1 MDLRAIRQAIVGGLK
16 WVIGQQTAEGTFGP
30 VEFGMCGY
38 HKMMYML
45 SLVGQAER
53 ATRLCSW
60 VEANA
65 LDEEGDFADPHGR
78 QGPMAAYHTYPNSWL
93 AMGAH
98 RLEKYDMSYRA
109 MDFLTSLQHPQT
121 GGFLTAGPEAG
132 LDDRQDILS
141 TATVGL
147 ACVQT
152 GQLDAA
158 ERAGHFLVNV
168 FNSQPK
174 IGTRLYFHI
183 ENTDQFVTTY
193 DDEVATAHAI
203 TLDRPSQWY
212 FVPGLAAC
220 FLIKL
225 HHATGE
231 KVFLD
236 TAQSYVQFADTSGED
251 RYAEARGGFFGLA
264 AAMLYAITDVNNYAN
279 IAEEV
284 TGNIISAQMGNGS
297 WAEASMGFEP
307 PAPILDAT
315 AENVI
320 ILTGVLQ
327 HLTDTR
333 Y

>member
-1 MDLRAIRQAIVGGLK
+1 
-16 WVIGQQTAEGTFGP
+16 
-30 VEFGMCGY
+30 MCGY
-38 HKMMYML
+38 HKMIYML
-45 SLVGQAER
+45 SFVGQAER

-60 VEANA
+60 VEANV
-65 LDEEGDFADPHGR
+65 LDEEGDFIDPSGR
-78 QGPMAAYHTYPNSWL
+78 QGPMSAYYNYPNSWL

-98 RLEKYDMSYRA
+98 RLEKYDISYRA
-109 MDFLTSLQHPQT
+109 MDFLTSLQHPDT
-121 GGFLTAGPEAG
+121 GGFLAAGPEAG
-132 LDDRQDILS
+132 FEDRQGILS

-152 GQLDAA
+152 GQLEAA
-158 ERAGHFLVNV
+158 ERAGSFLVNM

-174 IGTRLYFHI
+174 IGTRLYFYI
-183 ENTDQFVTTY
+183 EKTDQFVTTY
-193 DDEVATAHAI
+193 EDEVATAHAI

-251 RYAEARGGFFGLA
+251 RYDDARSGFFGLA
-264 AAMLYAITDVNNYAN
+264 AAMLYAITDVNNYAS
-279 IAEEV
+279 IAEQV
-284 TGNIISAQMGNGS
+284 GNNIISAQMGNGS

-320 ILTGVLQ
+320 ILTGMLQ
-327 HLTDTR
+327 HLAETR